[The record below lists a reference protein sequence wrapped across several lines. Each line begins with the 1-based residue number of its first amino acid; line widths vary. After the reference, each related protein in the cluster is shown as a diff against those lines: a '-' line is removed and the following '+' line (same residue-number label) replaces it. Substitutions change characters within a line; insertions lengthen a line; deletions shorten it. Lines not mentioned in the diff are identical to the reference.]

1 MSLRICFFNDRLVN
15 IAFIFFA
22 HVCIYTYVHFVL
34 CILCIVWFFYHIS
47 SFHFCEHLTIYII
60 PWPPSEGKYKS
71 THLPTCMLS
80 CNISGS
86 SPRNTLLHL
95 VIDGTNWRR
104 WRGRCLSSV
113 LISIFFLNTDSSVV
127 CHISD
132 FRSKAYLRLPKDCQE
147 VFLTH
152 WMIYLL

>member
-1 MSLRICFFNDRLVN
+1 MFTSSC
-15 IAFIFFA
+15 
-22 HVCIYTYVHFVL
+22 
-34 CILCIVWFFYHIS
+34 IS
-47 SFHFCEHLTIYII
+47 SALFGSFITFHHFCEHLTIYII
-60 PWPPSEGKYKS
+60 SWPPSEGKYKS